1 MALAPSVT
9 QPNFSCN
16 EHELVAAVR
25 QGSDRAFEELYSR
38 YRSRISSYIYGMV
51 GDHGR
56 AEDIAQEVFISA
68 LRRLRET
75 ERPIAFKPWIY
86 EIAKNACID
95 EFRRSKRLREVPLEP
110 DESSEAEIASWRPGP
125 DAAMAHKQSLSDLK
139 GAFHGLSENHH
150 KVIVMRELEGLS
162 YSQIGERLGM
172 SRPVVESTL
181 FRARKRLS
189 EEYDELVSGRRCDHV
204 QLLITGEEPGSLL
217 KLGVRERRQLARH
230 LAHCQPC
237 RREARMV
244 GVDESFFKAPKTLAG
259 KIAALLP
266 FPWLRW
272 RRSNG
277 GSEDAATSHS
287 WNAVQGAQTV
297 ARLADPAGPAAGFG
311 RAAAAAA
318 AIAVAGIGS
327 GVVTGAIG
335 SHGRAP
341 RPAPTTARVSAGT
354 PAAAHIASSS
364 AGGSRGQTSRSQ
376 QAGGSA
382 TKATSGSRGGSG
394 GSGGSGSGP
403 GASKPSSGG
412 GSGSVSSPSAQSTSG
427 GGGSGSGSGGA
438 TTNGGASRGGVT
450 TPSLPGV
457 TLPTPKLPTVTTGLP
472 LPKLPTVTIPQLPTV
487 TVPQLPK
494 VQVPQVTV
502 PGVQVPNPT
511 KLLGNLTHP

>member
-9 QPNFSCN
+9 APSFSCN

-95 EFRRSKRLREVPLEP
+95 EFRRSRRAREVPLEH
-110 DESSEAEIASWRPGP
+110 DEHAEPAIESWRPGP

-139 GAFHGLSENHH
+139 GAFHGLSESHH

-162 YSQIGERLGM
+162 YDQIGERLGM
-172 SRPVVESTL
+172 TRPVVESTL

-189 EEYDELVSGRRCDHV
+189 EEYNELVSGRRCEHV
-204 QLLITGEEPGSLL
+204 QVLITGEQRRSLI

-237 RREARMV
+237 RREARMA

-272 RRSNG
+272 RRSHG
-277 GSEDAATSHS
+277 GNEDAASASGSHS
-287 WNAVQGAQTV
+287 WNAVQTAQTV
-297 ARLADPAGPAAGFG
+297 SRLVDPSGPAAGLG

-327 GVVTGAIG
+327 GVVTGAVG
-335 SHGRAP
+335 SQGHSS
-341 RPAPTTARVSAGT
+341 RPAATAARVSAAA
-354 PAAAHIASSS
+354 PALA
-364 AGGSRGQTSRSQ
+364 SRSGRSTSAASAA
-376 QAGGSA
+376 QAGHSQQSA
-382 TKATSGSRGGSG
+382 ATGRAAGKTGGSG
-394 GSGGSGSGP
+394 GSS
-403 GASKPSSGG
+403 SKPSSGG
-412 GSGSVSSPSAQSTSG
+412 GSGTPASAGGQSSG
-427 GGGSGSGSGGA
+427 GGGGGLSSGGGSSSGGSGNAKTGGSH
-438 TTNGGASRGGVT
+438 TGGSS
-450 TPSLPGV
+450 SLPGV
-457 TLPTPKLPTVTTGLP
+457 KLPAPKLPTVSTGGLP
-472 LPKLPTVTIPQLPTV
+472 LPKLTTPQL
-487 TVPQLPK
+487 PQLPK
-494 VQVPQVTV
+494 VQLPTVSVPTVSV
-502 PGVQVPNPT
+502 PGVHLPDPN
-511 KLLGNLTHP
+511 KLLGKLTGG